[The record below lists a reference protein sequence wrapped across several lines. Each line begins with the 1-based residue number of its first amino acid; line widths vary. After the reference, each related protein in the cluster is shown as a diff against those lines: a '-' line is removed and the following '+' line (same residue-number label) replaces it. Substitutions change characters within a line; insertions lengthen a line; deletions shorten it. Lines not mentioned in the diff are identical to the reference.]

1 MTQNKKVALIFVTTL
16 VVCFAAI
23 SARAQ
28 APTGQIIIKANS
40 GKVAETK
47 PIKARFEVLHMMIN
61 AIQVRSLVDEREIHT
76 FIYSDQIRDRMQAL
90 FNNGGFQ
97 YGDKVVIHFAPG
109 SDVALNIK
117 GKPSKPI

>member
-1 MTQNKKVALIFVTTL
+1 MTRNNKVALMCV
-16 VVCFAAI
+16 AALMFCCAAV

-28 APTGQIIIKANS
+28 VMSAPIIVKSKPAPA
-40 GKVAETK
+40 VK

-61 AIQVRSLVDEREIHT
+61 AIQVRSLVNEREIHT
-76 FIYSDQIRDRMQAL
+76 FIYSDPIRDRMQAL

-97 YGDKVVIHFAPG
+97 YGDKVVIYYLPG

-117 GKPSKPI
+117 GNPSKPI